1 MYLWLKKETCHKHTN
16 SIAFIRY
23 IQTHNILKHLQVAY
37 LCPQWRLCIPLFW
50 IYIIS
55 PFSSYVF
62 SDQTAINNASCP
74 SYFHPHLRHKS
85 AMDTDF
91 PPAIKLVL
99 PCGAAFKRHKIEAT
113 KDTYDSVPP
122 KDPYYSDKNRKKEK
136 RRGCILSVVYHPSRD
151 WNLRSFP
158 PR

>member
-1 MYLWLKKETCHKHTN
+1 MPIMTFMYPSFL
-16 SIAFIRY
+16 A
-23 IQTHNILKHLQVAY
+23 
-37 LCPQWRLCIPLFW
+37 LCNQSVFLVC
-50 IYIIS
+50 
-55 PFSSYVF
+55 F

-85 AMDTDF
+85 TMDTDF

-99 PCGAAFKRHKIEAT
+99 PCGAASKRHKIEAT

-151 WNLRSFP
+151 WNLHSFP
-158 PR
+158 PRYPN